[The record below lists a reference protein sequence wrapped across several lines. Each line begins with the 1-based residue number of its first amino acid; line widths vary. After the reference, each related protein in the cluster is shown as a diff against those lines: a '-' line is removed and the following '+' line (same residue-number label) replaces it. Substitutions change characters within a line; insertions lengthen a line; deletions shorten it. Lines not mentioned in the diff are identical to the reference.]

1 MHDRKIWVLV
11 VEDEETSRKIVA
23 NQLHDNGFE
32 VICAENGEVAME
44 IIRYSTPDCI
54 LLDMLMPKM
63 HGHAFLAQLRQ
74 KNQSLPVIV
83 MSAIEST
90 PDLVATM
97 ESLGIVGWLSKPFDS
112 EKVLKLITTAVGGDI
127 ETSKNNSDAN
137 AS

>member
-1 MHDRKIWVLV
+1 MHGRKIWVLV

-23 NQLHDNGFE
+23 SQLHDNGFE

-44 IIRYSTPDCI
+44 IIRYCTPNCI

-63 HGHAFLAQLRQ
+63 HGHAFLTQLRQ
-74 KNQSLPVIV
+74 INQSLPVIV
-83 MSAIEST
+83 MSAIESK

-97 ESLGIVGWLSKPFDS
+97 ESLGIVGWLSKPIDS
-112 EKVLKLITTAVGGDI
+112 EEVLKLIMTAVGGDT
-127 ETSKNNSDAN
+127 ETTKNNSDAN

>member
-11 VEDEETSRKIVA
+11 VEDEEMPRKIVA
-23 NQLHDNGFE
+23 KQLHDNGFE

-44 IIRYSTPDCI
+44 IIRYCTPDCI

-63 HGHAFLAQLRQ
+63 HGHAFLMQLRQ

-83 MSAIEST
+83 MSAIESK

-112 EKVLKLITTAVGGDI
+112 EKILKLIMTAVGGDT

>member
-1 MHDRKIWVLV
+1 MHNRKIWILV
-11 VEDEETSRKIVA
+11 VEDEETLRKIVA

-44 IIRYSTPDCI
+44 IVRYCTPDCI

-63 HGHAFLAQLRQ
+63 HGHAFLTQLRQ

-83 MSAIEST
+83 MSAIESK

-97 ESLGIVGWLSKPFDS
+97 ESLGIVGWLSKPIDS
-112 EKVLKLITTAVGGDI
+112 EKVLKLIMTAVGGDT
-127 ETSKNNSDAN
+127 ETYKNNSDAN
-137 AS
+137 PS

>member
-11 VEDEETSRKIVA
+11 VEDEKTSRKMVA

-44 IIRYSTPDCI
+44 IIRYCTPNCI

-63 HGHAFLAQLRQ
+63 HGHAFLTQLRQ
-74 KNQSLPVIV
+74 INQSLPVIV
-83 MSAIEST
+83 MSAIESK

-97 ESLGIVGWLSKPFDS
+97 ESLGIVGWLSKPIDS
-112 EKVLKLITTAVGGDI
+112 EEVLKLIMTAVGGDT